1 MFQLGDALKRGT
13 STGVMLLMLTLSFAV
28 PLMERA
34 DQSHAPVVESTHDPA
49 SCPPGHDHTVCT
61 QVGANLLAL
70 ADADTGPTSHADVA
84 EAAPHAEDLAHAVS
98 TGESQRSRAPPL
110 I

>member
-13 STGVMLLMLTLSFAV
+13 SAGVMLLMLTLSFAV

-34 DQSHAPVVESTHDPA
+34 DQSNAPVLESAHDPA

-61 QVGANLLAL
+61 LVGSNLSVL
-70 ADADTGPTSHADVA
+70 TNRPTTPTSHADPA
-84 EAAPHAEDLAHAVS
+84 DAAPGGEDVTRASGA
-98 TGESQRSRAPPL
+98 GESQRSRAPPL
-110 I
+110 T

>member
-13 STGVMLLMLTLSFAV
+13 SGGVMLLMLTLSFAV

-34 DQSHAPVVESTHDPA
+34 DQSNDPVVESAHDPA

-61 QVGANLLAL
+61 LVGSNLSAL
-70 ADADTGPTSHADVA
+70 TDGHTTPTSHADP
-84 EAAPHAEDLAHAVS
+84 AAAAGSAADLTRASSA
-98 TGESQRSRAPPL
+98 GESQRSRAPPL
-110 I
+110 T